1 IGLLVLIPAL
11 IAAALAIITVFLV
24 LILRQALIILFIVI
38 ALLAFVVYLLPNTED
53 WFTKWRKLLM
63 ILLFMYPI
71 IAVIFGAFVFAS
83 SIVMNSASGDY
94 KAVIQIMGAC
104 IAILSLAIIPVVMK
118 TAGGVLNRFAGM
130 VNNSNKGSANRLK

>member
-1 IGLLVLIPAL
+1 

-24 LILRQALIILFIVI
+24 LTLRQALIILLIVI
-38 ALLAFVVYLLPNTED
+38 APLAFVAYLLPNTED

-63 ILLFMYPI
+63 TLLLMYPI
-71 IAVIFGAFVFAS
+71 IAVIFGASALAS

-104 IAILSLAIIPVVMK
+104 IAILPLAITPVVMK
-118 TAGGVLNRFAGM
+118 TAGGVL
-130 VNNSNKGSANRLK
+130 